1 MVSPSLSRIELDLN
15 GVTTRIAETDR
26 GLSLKDYQSCSHKCF
41 ILRIF
46 FFAAGNFFATR
57 LDESRKA
64 SEAFCSPFRLCSYSF
79 KLSLIF
85 TLLYYSFFIILYNW
99 RVGFISIGS
108 TVAGLHPVRKMVV
121 SR

>member
-1 MVSPSLSRIELDLN
+1 MGPPSLSRIELDLN
-15 GVTTRIAETDR
+15 GVTTCIAETDR

-41 ILRIF
+41 ILR
-46 FFAAGNFFATR
+46 NFFSQR
-57 LDESRKA
+57 EIFSQRA
-64 SEAFCSPFRLCSYSF
+64 STKVVRPQRPFAHHFRLCSYSF